1 MIVMTNELK
10 LFNIKSE
17 NGSII
22 AKGLYTNRDCKET
35 NPLLELYRGKLYNS
49 ILRKFIGISCSK
61 LGNDIFSQKKS
72 YPRTLTNILSSF
84 MFTNYSYYKFDND
97 SFFPST
103 GYGKELIKATFND
116 LAKKKNIDLSK
127 SIDELFDK
135 LDFELY
141 INEANFKLNKYKK
154 NKFYLEEKTNYII
167 GKKIIIQYRD
177 NVEIKFYKFYL
188 NVPINLIDKRLI
200 NILDNILIPKYE
212 YEILKNRYT
221 GKKDKIDFYIW
232 CILYRYQL
240 LGSNNN
246 QLAVLPR
253 IMNSLSKDFGLCFEC
268 FASVVNSH
276 FKNFNSLY
284 YDIEK
289 YFGSYGSFFN
299 MIPIEGTFGFNP
311 PYQLDIIDNGINRLV
326 GFLSKA
332 KTNKNI
338 LTFIITI
345 PIWDT
350 IGKKEM
356 GAETIDYSEFNSM
369 KVIRSSPFLRKIK
382 MISKNDFTY
391 KDHNFHLYKNTT
403 IQNTYVI
410 IMSTESLEKEL
421 PKLDIYDYKS
431 Y

>member
-1 MIVMTNELK
+1 MIHKLK
-10 LFNIKSE
+10 LFNIKSD
-17 NGSII
+17 NGKVI
-22 AKGLYTNRDCKET
+22 AKGLYMDRKFEKTD
-35 NPLLELYRGKLYNS
+35 PLLELYRGKLYNN
-49 ILRKFIGISCSK
+49 ILKKFIGISCNK

-84 MFTNYSYYKFDND
+84 MFTNYSYYNFDND
-97 SFFPST
+97 SFFPT
-103 GYGKELIKATFND
+103 TAYGEDIIKNTFND
-116 LAKKKNIDLSK
+116 LARKKNKDILK
-127 SIDELFDK
+127 NLNELFDT
-135 LDFELY
+135 L
-141 INEANFKLNKYKK
+141 NFKNLIDNTNSKLKKYKK
-154 NKFYLEEKTNYII
+154 NKYYLSCKYNYKI
-167 GKKIIIQYRD
+167 GKKIIKQERNDKQI
-177 NVEIKFYKFYL
+177 EFYKFYIKI
-188 NVPINLIDKRLI
+188 NVNLTDKRLI
-200 NILDNILIPKYE
+200 NILDNILLPKYQ
-212 YEILKNRYT
+212 YENLKNKYT
-221 GKKDKIDFYIW
+221 GEEDKLDFYVW

-246 QLAVLPR
+246 QLAVLPN
-253 IMNSLSKDFGLCFEC
+253 IMDNLKKDFGLCFEC
-268 FASVVNSH
+268 FASVINSH

-311 PYQLDIIDNGINRLV
+311 PYQLDIIDNGVNRLIS
-326 GFLSKA
+326 FLFKA
-332 KTNKNI
+332 ETTKKK

-345 PIWDT
+345 PIWDK
-350 IGKKEM
+350 IGKEKM
-356 GAETIDYSEFNSM
+356 GVQTIEYSEFNAM
-369 KVIRSSPFLRKIK
+369 KVIRKSPFLRKIK

-410 IMSTESLEKEL
+410 IMSTEKLEKEL